1 MADASERADK
11 WLFQARFFK
20 SRSLAAALVSGGGL
34 RVNGQH
40 ATKPAHDLRVG
51 DVLTFPQ
58 GNRIRLI
65 RITALAQRRGP
76 ASEARELYD
85 DLDSTP

>member
-1 MADASERADK
+1 LAEPSERADK

-40 ATKPAHDLRVG
+40 AAKPAHDLRVG
-51 DVLTFPQ
+51 DVLTFAQ

-76 ASEARELYD
+76 ATEARELYD

>member
-1 MADASERADK
+1 MTDASERADK

-20 SRSLAAALVSGGGL
+20 SRSLAAALVSNGGL

-40 ATKPAHDLRVG
+40 ATKPAQDLRVG
-51 DVLTFPQ
+51 DVLTFAQ

-65 RITALAQRRGP
+65 RITALAERRGP